1 MEKVHFHDSFEL
13 LVLLEFCIDDDL
25 HENAILQNFV
35 RIATK
40 AAESQKKKSNQLNF

>member
-13 LVLLEFCIDDDL
+13 LVLLEFCIDDDDL

-35 RIATK
+35 RIATR
-40 AAESQKKKSNQLNF
+40 AAESLKKNRIS